1 MTRTQLLFGSLIVGA
16 LALQALAA
24 DEVKTYEKDGVK
36 YQEVRRVVQR
46 PITETHY
53 EPRQVTN
60 YNERYTTDMQ
70 QVERTYQA
78 PVTQQ
83 QWVPGYQ
90 RTWNLFAPPV
100 LSYRLMPVTRWETRT
115 ETVRVPVTKREMIPV
130 QVTQHV
136 PVTSQRIVQ
145 DEHVSTYA
153 LGTVPVGGTPSD
165 GTQPGGAAAIAN
177 RNDAGGVQK
186 MDDPP
191 RDDSSDPISRRR

>member
-1 MTRTQLLFGSLIVGA
+1 MNRTQLLAASFIVGA
-16 LALQALAA
+16 LAVPASAA
-24 DEVKTYEKDGVK
+24 DDVKTYEKDGVR

-53 EPRQVTN
+53 EPRQVTR

-70 QVERTYQA
+70 QVQRTYQT

-115 ETVRVPVTKREMIPV
+115 ETVRVPVTKRDVVPE
-130 QVTQHV
+130 QVTQQV

-153 LGTVPVGGTPSD
+153 LGTVPATGGTSSD
-165 GTQPGGAAAIAN
+165 GTSAVAN
-177 RNDAGGVQK
+177 RTDAGRASPSDDQPQTDSPVQI
-186 MDDPP
+186 D
-191 RDDSSDPISRRR
+191 RRR

>member
-1 MTRTQLLFGSLIVGA
+1 MTRTQLLFGSLIAGA
-16 LALQALAA
+16 LAVPALAA
-24 DEVKTYEKDGVK
+24 DEVKTYERDGVK

-46 PITETHY
+46 PISETHY
-53 EPRQVTN
+53 EPRQVTT
-60 YNERYTTDMQ
+60 YRERYTTDMQ
-70 QVERTYQA
+70 QVQRTYQT

-100 LSYRLMPVTRWETRT
+100 LSYRLMPVTRWESRT
-115 ETVRVPVTKREMIPV
+115 ETVRVPVTKREMIPE

-153 LGTVPVGGTPSD
+153 LGTVPSGSTPSD
-165 GTQPGGAAAIAN
+165 GTSSIAN
-177 RNDAGGVQK
+177 RNDVGGVNK
-186 MDDPP
+186 VDDPP
-191 RDDSSDPISRRR
+191 RDDSLDPISRRR

>member
-1 MTRTQLLFGSLIVGA
+1 MTRTQLLLGSLIAGA
-16 LALQALAA
+16 VALPALAA
-24 DEVKTYEKDGVK
+24 DEVKTYEKDGVR

-70 QVERTYQA
+70 QVQRTYQT

-130 QVTQHV
+130 QTTQHV

-153 LGTVPVGGTPSD
+153 VGTVPSAGTPSD
-165 GTQPGGAAAIAN
+165 GTQGTGMAAMAT
-177 RNDAGGVQK
+177 RNDMGGVNK
-186 MDDPP
+186 LDDPP
-191 RDDSSDPISRRR
+191 HDDSSDPISRRR

>member
-1 MTRTQLLFGSLIVGA
+1 MTRTQLLMGSLIAGA
-16 LALQALAA
+16 LAMPALAA

-53 EPRQVTN
+53 EPRQVTT
-60 YNERYTTDMQ
+60 YRERYTTDMQ
-70 QVERTYQA
+70 QVQRTYQA

-90 RTWNLFAPPV
+90 RSWNIFAPPV
-100 LSYRLMPVTRWETRT
+100 LSYRLVPVTHWETRT
-115 ETVRVPVTKREMIPV
+115 ENVRVPVTKREMIPE

-136 PVTSQRIVQ
+136 PVTNQRIVQ

-153 LGTVPVGGTPSD
+153 VGTVPGSAGSSSD
-165 GTQPGGAAAIAN
+165 TSTMAN
-177 RNDAGGVQK
+177 RDDMGGVNK
-186 MDDPP
+186 LDDQP
-191 RDDSSDPISRRR
+191 RNDSLDQISRRR